1 MAVPEEAVFSVQTLI
16 PLERVDV
23 TISKIIIILLVK
35 KKQDI
40 KQEYGGKVQLTERTV
55 VLKWLRDFATRKVT
69 KVSHDGLLG
78 ELEITLGL
86 LNSKETRVKK
96 LR

>member
-1 MAVPEEAVFSVQTLI
+1 M
-16 PLERVDV
+16 
-23 TISKIIIILLVK
+23 
-35 KKQDI
+35 
-40 KQEYGGKVQLTERTV
+40 QLTERTV